1 MSGNG
6 KPGMATSRAVA
17 TVVLRVAAAGLTA
30 AMAGI
35 HLHLWASGYRDLDTI
50 GALFLFNGVAGFV
63 LAVALLV
70 TPTRWLGVVAAV
82 TALFT
87 AGTLGAL
94 FLSLTTGLFGFEE
107 SPDAEL
113 VRPTLGVETA
123 GVIVLTTLAVA
134 TLSHHHHLPRLPHVH
149 HLPDTQHQHQRRHQ
163 RRRR

>member
-1 MSGNG
+1 
-6 KPGMATSRAVA
+6 MATRRAVA
-17 TVVLRVAAAGLTA
+17 TVLLRVAAAGLTA
-30 AMAGI
+30 ATAAI
-35 HLHLWASGYRDLDTI
+35 HLHLWDSGYRDLATI
-50 GALFLFNGVAGFV
+50 GALFLFNGVLGCV

-70 TPTRWLGVVAAV
+70 TPTRWLGPVAAV

-123 GVIVLTTLAVA
+123 GVVVLTTLAVA
-134 TLSHHHHLPRLPHVH
+134 TLSHHHFQHLPHPPHLPH
-149 HLPDTQHQHQRRHQ
+149 LPHEPHRAHPRRPSG
-163 RRRR
+163 REDGS